1 MTDRDERLSTL
12 LLQLGSAP
20 EPDVDLAP
28 TVLARIRSLPEPRQ
42 MGRPADA
49 TILSRLRAR
58 RRRWW
63 AVAVVVPALALT
75 ACVAIAPVRNALLD
89 AIHLR
94 GVVIRQGPVPIPAPA
109 RGSTPPNAPGNTP
122 GPGQIGSPT
131 TLGEAEQYTGGR
143 VLVPT
148 GGPPD
153 EVWRTA
159 GLVNL
164 IYRGTAPSEP
174 RYVITEVT
182 SANRPM
188 LEKIIQPDSRVTR
201 VDINGDRGYW
211 IVGLQQLV
219 YLDPYGG
226 AHSIDAQLAA
236 NSLLWEHQ
244 GVTVRIETNGSMSA
258 ALTVARGMR

>member
-1 MTDRDERLSTL
+1 MSDRDERLATL
-12 LLQLGSAP
+12 LLTLGT
-20 EPDVDLAP
+20 EPGPSVDLAP
-28 TVLARIRSLPEPRQ
+28 TVLARIRALPEPRTSS
-42 MGRPADA
+42 RRADA

-94 GVVIRQGPVPIPAPA
+94 GVVIRQGPVPAPPAPTA
-109 RGSTPPNAPGNTP
+109 SSGVGPGSTP
-122 GPGQIGSPT
+122 GPGQIGTRT

-143 VLVPT
+143 VLVPSSL
-148 GGPPD
+148 GSPD

-164 IYRGTAPSEP
+164 VYRGGTPLEP

-182 SANRPM
+182 STNRPM
-188 LEKIIQPDSRVTR
+188 LEKIIRPDSQVTR
-201 VDINGDRGYW
+201 VDVNGDRAYW
-211 IVGLQQLV
+211 IVGLQELV
-219 YLDPYGG
+219 YLDPFGG
-226 AHSIDAQLAA
+226 VHGIDTQLAA
-236 NSLLWEHQ
+236 NSLLWEHR
-244 GVTVRIETNGSMSA
+244 GVTVRLETSGSMAA
-258 ALTVARGMR
+258 ALTVARSMS